1 MLGFPQCSGKKT
13 PGRAGTVG
21 SSALALDW
29 LSSRANNATLG
40 GKCIA
45 SKPSNMHISGRVQTG
60 YMQHHPLIGEYTLER
75 NELNLKRLRKSAYCK
90 FRVVRVDVS
99 SSGAACQPC
108 RFLVPHPPEPVLC
121 LGGTQSSAFGQ
132 LSGLFYLNIPK
143 CVKHTT
149 RRHRQ
154 AASRDTHGR
163 TRAHGSHRR
172 TSQPSQPTP
181 THLHRTTARRPDPR
195 PSQQP
200 QPRSQPLPAADSE
213 HMV

>member
-75 NELNLKRLRKSAYCK
+75 NELKRLRKSANFALFVSMC
-90 FRVVRVDVS
+90 RQVVR
-99 SSGAACQPC
+99 
-108 RFLVPHPPEPVLC
+108 L
-121 LGGTQSSAFGQ
+121 
-132 LSGLFYLNIPK
+132 
-143 CVKHTT
+143 
-149 RRHRQ
+149 
-154 AASRDTHGR
+154 ASR
-163 TRAHGSHRR
+163 AAFSC
-172 TSQPSQPTP
+172 PT
-181 THLHRTTARRPDPR
+181 
-195 PSQQP
+195 
-200 QPRSQPLPAADSE
+200 LPNPYC
-213 HMV
+213 V